1 MNSAV
6 RTAIAGVAIVLLAVS
21 CGRQKNQKKD
31 YNTVKIDT
39 VEAAESSMLL
49 HFPGKV
55 VASEEV
61 GLSFKVS
68 GTIAKI
74 YVDEGSKVRTGQL
87 LALMD
92 TTDYRI
98 QLDATQAEYDQVK
111 ADAQRVISLYDQKVT
126 TKQNYDKAVYGLKQ
140 IEAKYNN
147 HKNQLAY
154 CRLYAPVAGT
164 IQAKNFEQG
173 ENVSAGMPVLTM
185 VGGGAPE
192 VVINIPAAD
201 YIRRAEFES
210 YDCSFDIFP
219 SVKYDLKLLS
229 VSPKANANQLYNLR
243 FQVQKGEG
251 QMPSPGMNTNVN
263 IHCSKNGVSSFKVPA
278 GGIFVENDTEYV
290 FVLRDCV
297 LEKRQVATERLL
309 SDGDAIVTSDMLE
322 VGDTVA
328 ASGTHYV
335 KEGEKVRPLEEASK
349 TNIGGLL

>member
-1 MNSAV
+1 M
-6 RTAIAGVAIVLLAVS
+6 
-21 CGRQKNQKKD
+21 
-31 YNTVKIDT
+31 
-39 VEAAESSMLL
+39 EAAESSMLL

-74 YVDEGSKVRTGQL
+74 YVDEGLKVCAGQL

-219 SVKYDLKLLS
+219 GVKYDLKLLA
-229 VSPKANANQLYNLR
+229 VSPKANAN
-243 FQVQKGEG
+243 
-251 QMPSPGMNTNVN
+251 
-263 IHCSKNGVSSFKVPA
+263 
-278 GGIFVENDTEYV
+278 
-290 FVLRDCV
+290 
-297 LEKRQVATERLL
+297 
-309 SDGDAIVTSDMLE
+309 
-322 VGDTVA
+322 
-328 ASGTHYV
+328 
-335 KEGEKVRPLEEASK
+335 
-349 TNIGGLL
+349 